1 MIEPPNI
8 PAVIE
13 RWLREED
20 SKSGWR
26 RDRLHA
32 SDLGVMIP
40 GEGCPRAVWLR
51 LRGAQARLATPGELL
66 MFRKANSIHEM
77 MSKLL
82 SKRLPIDFPGW
93 VVEAIEEADAEHYG
107 EARLDVLLRHIASGE
122 RWILDFK
129 SKRGRAFEM
138 NKVFTQRA
146 EWQVRDYA
154 KRWNTQGAILLATDR
169 EGSHFCRQMIVKRD
183 DHGMGALWQQLHA
196 MAKAP
201 EPPPIELP
209 KITTRDTKT
218 KGLAVIADLPW
229 TCSYCTFLGVSCPG
243 ALPDERRSKVAGHLG
258 EAGAFQAAKDVP
270 PGLVVAVQAALARK
284 DQLELVGEE
293 RG

>member
-1 MIEPPNI
+1 MSIEPPNV
-8 PAVIE
+8 PAIIE

-20 SKSGWR
+20 AKGGWR

-82 SKRLPIDFPGW
+82 SERLPLDFPSW

-107 EARLDVLLRHIASGE
+107 EARLDVLLRHVVSGE

-146 EWQVRDYA
+146 EWQVRDYS

-169 EGSHFCRQMIVKRD
+169 EGSHFCRQMIVERD
-183 DHGMGALWQQLHA
+183 DHGVAALWQRLHA
-196 MAKAP
+196 MAASP
-201 EPPPIELP
+201 QVPPLELP
-209 KITTRDTKT
+209 KVTLRETKT
-218 KGLAVIADLPW
+218 KGTAVVADLPW
-229 TCSYCTFLGVSCPG
+229 TCSYCMFRGVSCPG
-243 ALPDERRSKVAGHLG
+243 AMADDRRNKVAGHIKEG
-258 EAGAFQAAKDVP
+258 GAFSPAKDVP
-270 PGLVVAVQAALARK
+270 PELVASVQAALARK
-284 DQLELVGEE
+284 DELELGGED
-293 RG
+293 